1 MPFNLSRLAVRKL
14 LWVPGLALMLLAGG
28 LRDDPALALPAAGA
42 RVIVNAME
50 YPWSAIGRVNTGG
63 RSYCTGVLIGERHV
77 LTEARCLFY
86 GVEGRWWNPSELHF
100 VAGYQRDSYRIH
112 SPVTAYSVAPG
123 FRGGAGQTLA
133 NATNNWALLTLAKP
147 IGREAGWIAMQWL
160 DHYATDR
167 LARGEAYALEAGYRM
182 GQAHVVTVSLDCS
195 IGSLARRLLINRGAC
210 ATLVAESGLS
220 TLLFIDGEF
229 RVLGTQLMRR
239 DASLRVFGE
248 ATAAAGRS
256 PEQPSPA
263 AALPHETVRQL
274 LDRLGYLGQGQGEAG
289 AAETRA
295 AIMAFQGDQGLPVTG
310 EPTID
315 LLGRLI
321 VAVN

>member
-1 MPFNLSRLAVRKL
+1 MPFNLFRLAVRKP
-14 LWVPGLALMLLAGG
+14 LWFLGLALVLLAGG
-28 LRDDPALALPAAGA
+28 LRDDPALAVSATGE

-50 YPWSAIGRVNTGG
+50 YPWSALGRVNTGG
-63 RSYCTGVLIGERHV
+63 RSYCTGVLIGERQV

-86 GVEGRWWNPSELHF
+86 GVEGRWWNPSELYF

-112 SPVTAYSVAPG
+112 APVTAYNVAPG

-133 NATNNWALLTLAKP
+133 NATNNWALLTLGEP

-160 DHYATDR
+160 DTYATDR
-167 LARGEAYALEAGYRM
+167 LARGEAYALEAGYRL

-195 IGSLARRLLINRGAC
+195 IESLARRQLVRRGAC
-210 ATLVAESGLS
+210 GTLVAESGLS

-229 RVLGTQLMRR
+229 RVLGTQVMRR
-239 DASLRVFGE
+239 DSSLRVLGD
-248 ATAAAGRS
+248 ATAAAGRA

-274 LDRLGYLGQGQGEAG
+274 LDRLGYLGQGEAG
-289 AAETRA
+289 TAQTRA